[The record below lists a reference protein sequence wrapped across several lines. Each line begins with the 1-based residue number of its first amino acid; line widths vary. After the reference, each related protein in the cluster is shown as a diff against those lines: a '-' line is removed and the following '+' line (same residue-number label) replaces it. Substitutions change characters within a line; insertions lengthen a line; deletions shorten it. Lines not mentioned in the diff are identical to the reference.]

1 MFNIFDN
8 VVNYRGFFLY
18 KIVLVNIIIGYVILI
33 GEFIKKCLGF
43 FVMSKCCRICI
54 NVKKKGVFLRKYVCL
69 CNWIVFVKFMELVM
83 VCEMF

>member
-1 MFNIFDN
+1 MFNLFDN

-43 FVMSKCCRICI
+43 FVMLRRREF
-54 NVKKKGVFLRKYVCL
+54 FLRKYVCL